1 MRLILPLLLAL
12 VAAPAHAAAPLDD
25 PAAWM
30 TRIANAARTV
40 DYHGE
45 VVHLHGN
52 RVASMQ
58 IARRNDPDG
67 YTERLLTLDGSP
79 VEVVRDG
86 KSVTCTVPGG
96 KKALAGR
103 RVPRNPFP
111 GDRWEYSPRV
121 ADNYEFLD
129 LGDGRVAGRP
139 CKVIGIKPR
148 DAFRFGYRLWVDAE
162 TGLLLRSELVDEDGE
177 VIEQVSFTRV
187 DVFPEIADAL
197 VEPTLDGEVL
207 HWAVADERDTG
218 DDAEWVAA
226 SLPPGFMPESV
237 RKHKHGTIQR
247 VYSDGIATVSV
258 FIEASADGKKSL
270 SGTSRMGAVSAFGT
284 VIDGHQVTVVGEVP
298 LDTVRTIGESLV
310 PGH

>member
-1 MRLILPLLLAL
+1 MLLLLAS
-12 VAAPAHAAAPLDD
+12 VVAHAAQPLDD

-30 TRIANAARTV
+30 TRIASAARTV
-40 DYHGE
+40 DYSGE
-45 VVHLHGN
+45 VVHLHGQ

-58 IARRNDPDG
+58 ITRRNDPDG

-79 VEVVRDG
+79 LEVVRDG

-96 KKALAGR
+96 KEALTGR

-111 GDRWEYSPRV
+111 GSRWKYSPRV
-121 ADNYEFLD
+121 VENYEFLD

-162 TGLLLRSELVDEDGE
+162 TGLLLRSELIDEDGE
-177 VIEQVSFTRV
+177 VVEQVAFTRV
-187 DVFPEIADAL
+187 DVFPELADAML
-197 VEPTLDGEVL
+197 EPSLAGEVL
-207 HWAVADERDTG
+207 QWSVADEQVAEEG
-218 DDAEWVAA
+218 DGWLVAN
-226 SLPPGFMPESV
+226 LPAGFSQESV
-237 RKHKHGTIQR
+237 RKHKRGTIQR
-247 VYSDGIATVSV
+247 LYSDGIATVSV
-258 FIEASADGKKSL
+258 FIEATADSKKSL

-310 PGH
+310 PGS